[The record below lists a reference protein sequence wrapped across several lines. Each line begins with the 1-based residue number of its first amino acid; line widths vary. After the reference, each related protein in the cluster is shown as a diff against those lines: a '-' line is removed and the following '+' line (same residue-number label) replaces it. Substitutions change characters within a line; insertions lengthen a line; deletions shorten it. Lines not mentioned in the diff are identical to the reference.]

1 MFVRLM
7 GYDFLSAS
15 AAAKLI
21 NTSTN
26 IAALILFISTGHIW
40 WHFVLAMALANV
52 AGSLLGTHLALK
64 HGTGFVRSM
73 FIVVVSALI
82 LKTGYD
88 AFLR

>member
-1 MFVRLM
+1 MLGLLEAGDERGQQGFEVPLEVEKV
-7 GYDFLSAS
+7 DL
-15 AAAKLI
+15 
-21 NTSTN
+21 
-26 IAALILFISTGHIW
+26 
-40 WHFVLAMALANV
+40 ALANV

-82 LKTGYD
+82 CKTSWD